1 MGQESLEKISVD
13 RYLSYWQKELNE
25 EIDKQYLKDHFMIGC
40 GGDKNKIKFYQ
51 LYLKT
56 FCTDNCELSNWIW
69 KKINGYFEEV
79 KIDCDG
85 KVTQLKY
92 ESPEK
97 IIKVYNNYTLWK
109 KTEW

>member
-1 MGQESLEKISVD
+1 MGQESLEKINICNYS
-13 RYLSYWQKELNE
+13 LGWEKGLNE
-25 EIDKQYLKDHFMIGC
+25 EIDKQYLKDHFMIGS
-40 GGDKNKIKFYQ
+40 GGDNNKIKFYQ

-69 KKINGYFEEV
+69 KKINGVFEEV
-79 KIDCDG
+79 KVGCDG

-97 IIKVYNNYTLWK
+97 IIKIYNQVDYWK
-109 KTEW
+109 EISW